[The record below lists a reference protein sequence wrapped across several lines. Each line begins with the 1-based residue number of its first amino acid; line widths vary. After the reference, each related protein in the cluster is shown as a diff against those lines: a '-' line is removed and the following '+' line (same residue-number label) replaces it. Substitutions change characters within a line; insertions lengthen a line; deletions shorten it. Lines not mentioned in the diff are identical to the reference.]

1 MYQRF
6 DDCFAELGGF
16 ALVDAARLDQE
27 LKGALEG
34 CDVLTR
40 LLTSDFGDLVL
51 SQGIIVPLLG
61 ITPGYY
67 RLVIRDRAEP
77 PTIESPR
84 VESPGWV
91 LATETGRLTLC
102 GLGYLADFRA
112 ARAAHRA
119 VTVPP
124 GTYEVRILGAQLR
137 AEESDDEGVY
147 ELILSRTDG
156 TTTATGSTTLSLSL
170 FD

>member
-16 ALVDAARLDQE
+16 ALVDAARLDRE
-27 LKGALEG
+27 LKGTLEG

-40 LLTSDFGDLVL
+40 VLTSDFGDRVL
-51 SQGIIVPLLG
+51 AQGILVPLLG

-67 RLVIRDRAEP
+67 RLVIRDDGEP
-77 PTIESPR
+77 STISSPR
-84 VESPGWV
+84 VKSPGWV
-91 LATETGRLTLC
+91 LETETGKLTLC

-112 ARAAHRA
+112 ARTAHRA
-119 VTVPP
+119 VAVPP
-124 GTYEVRILGAQLR
+124 GTYKVLLQGAPLP
-137 AEESDDEGVY
+137 AEASDDEGVY
-147 ELILSRTDG
+147 EVILTRTEQA
-156 TTTATGSTTLSLSL
+156 TAGTGSTTLSLSL